1 MNFSNKRKTDILIGV
16 LLNQPMYQFGE
27 HWHFY
32 RLRLPIC
39 ECNMVLHLLFL
50 KFISSL
56 LYKFLVYTFCT
67 CFVRCRPRYFT
78 LSAVAFE
85 LLVSQSSLLFGV
97 NDTMILLPKTS
108 SFSIRF
114 RARSALSRFMKRRM
128 ALQPVMFST
137 FPPQLSDRRLSLLL
151 MLLPSLLAGRL

>member
-1 MNFSNKRKTDILIGV
+1 MTIKDLTDILIGV

-78 LSAVAFE
+78 LSAVVNYNIFKI
-85 LLVSQSSLLFGV
+85 VVTTHLFIG
-97 NDTMILLPKTS
+97 
-108 SFSIRF
+108 
-114 RARSALSRFMKRRM
+114 
-128 ALQPVMFST
+128 
-137 FPPQLSDRRLSLLL
+137 
-151 MLLPSLLAGRL
+151 